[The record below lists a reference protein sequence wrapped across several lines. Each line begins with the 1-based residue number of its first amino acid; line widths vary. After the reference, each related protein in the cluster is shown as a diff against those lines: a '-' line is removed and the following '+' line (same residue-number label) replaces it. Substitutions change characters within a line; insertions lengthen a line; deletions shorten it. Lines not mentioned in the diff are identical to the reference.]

1 MLRFQ
6 LVKRR
11 SLSDDL
17 FSPHFEIKCVFVG
30 CPKKKKKCWFLPT
43 TADSL
48 CVTLMS
54 HPFCSDIGVNK
65 APA

>member
-30 CPKKKKKCWFLPT
+30 CPKKKKKSAGSYPPLLT
-43 TADSL
+43 HS
-48 CVTLMS
+48 V
-54 HPFCSDIGVNK
+54 
-65 APA
+65 